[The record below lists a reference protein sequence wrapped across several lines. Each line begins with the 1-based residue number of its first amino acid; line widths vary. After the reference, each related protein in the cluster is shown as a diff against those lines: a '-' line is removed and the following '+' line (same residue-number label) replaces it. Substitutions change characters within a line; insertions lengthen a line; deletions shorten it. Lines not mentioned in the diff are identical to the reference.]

1 MAITYIE
8 IETEQLK
15 RDTQELL
22 ENKQKAEKV
31 LSEMTEEIEELNA
44 MWSGQANLA
53 FRTQFNKDV
62 TLMRELLAKMQQ
74 LAECMDFASSE
85 YAKCENEVKSLVDN
99 IKV

>member
-22 ENKQKAEKV
+22 ESKQKAETV
-31 LSEMTEEIEELNA
+31 LNEMVGEIEELNA

-53 FRTQFNKDV
+53 FRNQFNKDV
-62 TLMRELLAKMQQ
+62 ALMKELLMKIQN
-74 LAECMDFASSE
+74 LAECMDFASTE
-85 YAKCENEVKSLVDN
+85 YVKCESKVKSLVDS
-99 IKV
+99 IRI